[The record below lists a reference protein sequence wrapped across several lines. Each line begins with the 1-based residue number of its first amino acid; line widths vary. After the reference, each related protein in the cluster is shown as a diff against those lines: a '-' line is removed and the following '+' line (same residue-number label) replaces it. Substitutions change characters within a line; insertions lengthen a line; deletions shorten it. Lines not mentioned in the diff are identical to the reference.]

1 VPLGLV
7 VIKNGITISDTD
19 LVSELKQSI
28 RNDIGSI
35 ASLKDLLIIDRLPK
49 TRSGKILRKTL
60 RQMID
65 GQEIEI
71 PSTIEDPAV
80 IKELTDLLAPK

>member
-1 VPLGLV
+1 V
-7 VIKNGITISDTD
+7 VIKNGVTTSDED
-19 LVSELKQSI
+19 LINELKQSI
-28 RNDIGSI
+28 RNDIGAI
-35 ASLKDLLIIDRLPK
+35 ASLKKLLIIERLPK

-71 PSTIEDPAV
+71 PSTIEDTQV
-80 IKELTDLLAPK
+80 ITELSGALVGINKG